1 MNDYIEASYTITPCS
16 EDITDTLAQLLADA
30 GFESF
35 VPSDTGLKAY
45 IPAGSFNPETP
56 DPATLLPFDISFT
69 RTTALIPGQDWN
81 REWEKNYFTPIVIA
95 GRCVIHSSF
104 HKDVPKCEL
113 DLVIDP
119 KMAFG
124 TGHHATTSQMA
135 TALLDTPLA
144 GAKVIDMGTGTGIL
158 AMIASAKG
166 AANVTAVEIDP
177 VAAEN
182 AKENFTLNSLT
193 SINLKLGDV
202 TAIADEKNAD
212 ILLANI
218 NRNIVIADMQ
228 AYSAAIAP
236 GGTMLLSGFYTAD
249 IPLVQKAA
257 EEAGLTLA
265 ASSELND
272 WACLRFR
279 KNL

>member
-45 IPAGSFNPETP
+45 IPAGSFNPGTP